1 MKTRKKTK
9 NKREQREKLIH
20 IALFAVSALFLFSP
34 LLFAFKLGE
43 FKSFGLLGIGI
54 LNFLSSATLFFPA
67 PGIVATGI
75 GGAHFNPLLVA
86 LFSASGSAMG
96 ESVAFAFGYSSTKL
110 TNSEKHIL
118 SIFTKLF
125 HHKHTTLLIF
135 LFAFVPN
142 PFFDVMGILAGVSHY
157 SLRRFLFIVFA
168 ARFMRD
174 TIVAFIGSQV

>member
-1 MKTRKKTK
+1 
-9 NKREQREKLIH
+9 
-20 IALFAVSALFLFSP
+20 
-34 LLFAFKLGE
+34 
-43 FKSFGLLGIGI
+43 SFGLLGIGI
-54 LNFLSSATLFFPA
+54 LNFVSSASLFFPA